1 MRVSIN
7 YEEKKDWKDYVNLLG
22 NTKNIRVKHRT
33 VFPYQFF
40 EYHMTEVITINENS
54 PEFNEFKSALNF
66 NTEAFDL
73 KLINLFGG
81 VKNINY
87 EIELEISDLIFL
99 RQFLAQ
105 KEAFKSIF
113 LRFLRN
119 LESLYYGGNPMEE
132 IAYNRYIGAAGN
144 VEKPIFGDY
153 MMKEA
158 LENEKRR
165 CKSIKK

>member
-7 YEEKKDWKDYVNLLG
+7 HEEKKDWKEYINLLG

-54 PEFNEFKSALNF
+54 PEFNEFKSAVNF

-73 KLINLFGG
+73 KLINMFGG
-81 VKNINY
+81 FRNINY
-87 EIELEISDLIFL
+87 EIELEISDLNFL

-119 LESLYYGGNPMEE
+119 LESLYYGGNPMDE
-132 IAYNRYIGAAGN
+132 IAYNRYLGATGN
-144 VEKPIFGDY
+144 MAKPVFGDY

-165 CKSIKK
+165 CKLIKK